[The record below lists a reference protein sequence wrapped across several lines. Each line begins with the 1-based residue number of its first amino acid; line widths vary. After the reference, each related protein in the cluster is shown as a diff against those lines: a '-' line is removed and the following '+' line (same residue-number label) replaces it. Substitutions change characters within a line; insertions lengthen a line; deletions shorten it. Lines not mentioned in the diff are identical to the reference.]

1 VLLTVFLEQKSSIE
15 NGPGAGEMSD
25 VIFVAG
31 TIVFFAVGVLYLKA
45 CERLK

>member
-1 VLLTVFLEQKSSIE
+1 
-15 NGPGAGEMSD
+15 MSD

-31 TIVFFAVGVLYLKA
+31 TIVFFAVGILYLKA